1 MSSHGTHRF
10 AAFVRDITE
19 RKRSE
24 QDLQESSEM
33 VRLLLDSTAEAI
45 YGVDMQGNCTLC
57 NRACVKLLG
66 YREAADLLGKN
77 MHEVVHYKRADGTP
91 YPVEECQIYQ
101 AFRHGKGSHVDDE
114 VLWRNDGTNFP
125 AEYWS
130 FPIFRRE
137 QVIGAV
143 VTFVDITER
152 RRVEVAL
159 LAAKEAAE
167 QSNRAKSEFLAN
179 MSHEIRTPMNGI
191 IGMTELMLD
200 TELTPEQSEYL
211 QMVKTSADS
220 LLTIINDI
228 LDFSKIEA
236 GKLQLDA
243 IPFDLRKS
251 LEEVMKVLAIK
262 AHSKGLALFLTVH
275 PSVPA
280 SVVGDPARLR
290 QILINLVGNAL
301 KFTARG
307 DIAVAVRKETERED
321 CTIFQRHG
329 DRNSTREAA
338 VDFRCIFPGGF
349 INHAEVW
356 RNRTRTRHLKSIG
369 SSDGRPNLGRKRS
382 WTWFYVSLYRC
393 AGPRIRDQRR

>member
-1 MSSHGTHRF
+1 MR
-10 AAFVRDITE
+10 AFCSGIGSDAMGRRPASLQST
-19 RKRSE
+19 RTRSGLE
-24 QDLQESSEM
+24 GW
-33 VRLLLDSTAEAI
+33 LLLDSTAEAI

-57 NRACVKLLG
+57 NRGCVKLLG
-66 YREAADLLGKN
+66 YREASDLLGKN
-77 MHEVVHYKRADGTP
+77 MHEVMHYKRADGTP
-91 YPVEECQIYQ
+91 YTVEECQIYQ
-101 AFRHGKGSHVDDE
+101 AFLHGKGSHVDGE
-114 VLWRNDGTNFP
+114 VLWRSDGTNFP

-130 FPIFRRE
+130 FPLFRRE

-179 MSHEIRTPMNGI
+179 MSHELRTPMNGI

-200 TELTPEQSEYL
+200 SELTPEQSEYL

-220 LLTIINDI
+220 LMTIINDI

-243 IPFDLRKS
+243 IRFDLRKS
-251 LEEVMKVLAIK
+251 LDEVMKVLAIK

-275 PSVPA
+275 PSVPT
-280 SVVGDPARLR
+280 SVVGDFARLR

-301 KFTARG
+301 KFT
-307 DIAVAVRKETERED
+307 V
-321 CTIFQRHG
+321 
-329 DRNSTREAA
+329 
-338 VDFRCIFPGGF
+338 
-349 INHAEVW
+349 
-356 RNRTRTRHLKSIG
+356 
-369 SSDGRPNLGRKRS
+369 
-382 WTWFYVSLYRC
+382 
-393 AGPRIRDQRR
+393 